1 MRALELSTI
10 ALFPRLPLASTETE
24 TAMLRSIH
32 LYTVETGVT
41 LQEDYSLDT
50 NMTKVSFWS

>member
-41 LQEDYSLDT
+41 LQLSCYFRERQPNSLATD
-50 NMTKVSFWS
+50 